1 MKGRHEHM
9 HVQVSSASVQA
20 DLTQYAK
27 RHEQSYLAV
36 CSHGHQC
43 QLPELELLC
52 WAQRQVL
59 VLSSCNRTTGHSQEI
74 PVSTGKVLA
83 CSHARLCKVLALP

>member
-1 MKGRHEHM
+1 MKGPRVHM
-9 HVQVSSASVQA
+9 HVQVNSASVRA
-20 DLTQYAK
+20 DLTQHAK
-27 RHEQSYLAV
+27 RREQNYLAA

-59 VLSSCNRTTGHSQEI
+59 VLSSCNRTTSRSQDI
-74 PVSTGKVLA
+74 PVSTGKSLA
-83 CSHARLCKVLALP
+83 

>member
-59 VLSSCNRTTGHSQEI
+59 VLSSCNRTTSHSQEI
-74 PVSTGKVLA
+74 PVSTSEILA